1 MNSKDHWNEVYQNK
15 GALAVSWYQARPEV
29 SLRLIEAAGVSKSA
43 GLIDVGGGAS
53 VLVDCLL
60 DGGFTNL
67 AVLDLSGI
75 ALRLAQQRL
84 GLRAGQVCWFEAD
97 VLDFHPPRRYA
108 CWHDRAVFHFLTSA
122 ADRRKYAETLARAL
136 APGGHVIIA
145 TFATTGPPKCSG
157 LDVCRY
163 DAESIRAE
171 LGSVLRFVEQVDE
184 THFTPWNTEQR
195 FSYFRFEG

>member
-15 GALAVSWYQARPEV
+15 GALDVSWYQARPDV
-29 SLRLIEAAGVSKSA
+29 SLRLIEAARVSKSA

-75 ALRLAQQRL
+75 ALGLAQQRL
-84 GLRAGQVCWFEAD
+84 GPRANQVGWFEAD
-97 VLDFHPPRRYA
+97 VLDFLPPRRYA

-171 LGSVLRFVEQVDE
+171 LGSALRFVEQVDE
-184 THFTPWNTEQR
+184 THITPWNTEQR